1 MLSRLGPF
9 GRAFSHANYRVY
21 FAGNALSL
29 IGTWMQRIGIG
40 WVAWELTGSSAWLGI
55 VAFADLAPT
64 VLVTIFAGVWV
75 DRIGPM
81 GVARVAQILQ
91 VVQALILAALVLT
104 GIINIWLLILLT
116 AFQGTVTAF
125 YQPARLA
132 LIPQLVPREDM
143 SAAIALNAI
152 NFNLARFIGPAI
164 AGALIA
170 AGGAE
175 WAFAANALTYIAF
188 FISLVLLKIPPFTPR
203 LGEKRSVLSDV
214 GEGYRYA
221 VQHPGIGPLLVLVII
236 TSTCLRG
243 VFELMPAYADQMFHA
258 GPEGLGLLTAATG
271 AGSIVAGLWLG
282 LRGSVQGLTQ
292 ISLWGILGSCL
303 SLTAFAATE
312 ILWFGMLTIGIT
324 GATLLMN
331 GVGMQT
337 LMQNAVTS
345 EMRGRVMGLYWMIF
359 RGGPA
364 FGALALGA
372 ASDVFGLHWPLVGA
386 CILSLLAWAWCRKR
400 LPRMAQALEA
410 GTGD

>member
-1 MLSRLGPF
+1 MLARLGPF
-9 GRAFSHANYRVY
+9 GRAFSHHNYRVY

-55 VAFADLAPT
+55 VAFADLFPT
-64 VLVTIFAGVWV
+64 VLVTIFAGVAV

-81 GVARVAQILQ
+81 KVARVAQILQ
-91 VVQALILAALVLT
+91 VVQALVLAGLVLF
-104 GIINIWLLILLT
+104 GWINIWLLIVLA

-125 YQPARLA
+125 YQPARLS
-132 LIPQLVPREDM
+132 LIPLLVPREDL
-143 SAAIALNAI
+143 SAAIAINAI

-170 AGGAE
+170 AGGAQ
-175 WAFAANALTYIAF
+175 WTFAANALTYFAF
-188 FISLVLLKIPPFTPR
+188 FVSLLLLKIPDPAPR
-203 LGEKRSVLSDV
+203 TTGKRSVLSEV
-214 GEGYRYA
+214 GDGYRYA
-221 VQHPGIGPLLVLVII
+221 VRHPGIGPLLILVII
-236 TSTCLRG
+236 TSTCLRA
-243 VFELMPAYADQMFHA
+243 VFELMPAYADEMFHA
-258 GPEGLGLLTAATG
+258 GPEGLGMLTAATG
-271 AGSIVAGLWLG
+271 AGAIVAGLWLG
-282 LRGSVQGLTQ
+282 LRGSVQGLTR

-312 ILWFGMLTIGIT
+312 ILWVGMLSIGIS

-337 LMQNAVTS
+337 LMQNAVTT
-345 EMRGRVMGLYWMIF
+345 EMRGRVMALYWMIF

-372 ASDVFGLHWPLVGA
+372 ASDLFGLHWPLIGA
-386 CILSLLAWAWCRKR
+386 CVLSLVAWAWCRKR
-400 LPRMAQALEA
+400 LPHMAQALEA
-410 GTGD
+410 GPNT

>member
-1 MLSRLGPF
+1 MLARLGPF
-9 GRAFSHANYRVY
+9 GRAFSHHNYRVY

-55 VAFADLAPT
+55 VAFADLFPT
-64 VLVTIFAGVWV
+64 VLVTIFAGVAV

-81 GVARVAQILQ
+81 KVARVAQILQ
-91 VVQALILAALVLT
+91 VVQALVLAGLVLF
-104 GIINIWLLILLT
+104 GWINIWLLIVLA

-125 YQPARLA
+125 YQPARLS
-132 LIPQLVPREDM
+132 LIPMLVPREDL
-143 SAAIALNAI
+143 SAAIAINAI

-170 AGGAE
+170 AGGAQ
-175 WAFAANALTYIAF
+175 WTFAANALTYFAF
-188 FISLVLLKIPPFTPR
+188 FVSLMLLKIPDPAPR
-203 LGEKRSVLSDV
+203 LGSKRSVLSEV
-214 GEGYRYA
+214 GDGYRYA
-221 VQHPGIGPLLVLVII
+221 VGHPGIGPLLILVII
-236 TSTCLRG
+236 TSTCLRA
-243 VFELMPAYADQMFHA
+243 VFELMPAYADEMFHA
-258 GPEGLGLLTAATG
+258 GPEGLGMLTAATG
-271 AGSIVAGLWLG
+271 AGAIVAGLWLG
-282 LRGSVQGLTQ
+282 LRGSVQGLTR

-312 ILWFGMLTIGIT
+312 ILWVGMLSIGIS

-337 LMQNAVTS
+337 LMQNAVAT
-345 EMRGRVMGLYWMIF
+345 EMRGRVMALYWMIF

-372 ASDVFGLHWPLVGA
+372 ASDLFGLHWPLIGA
-386 CILSLLAWAWCRKR
+386 CVLSLVAWAWCRKR

-410 GTGD
+410 GHNT